1 MTDTNTN
8 ETTPDQL
15 MKTFEGKSLKS
26 IILFTIV
33 IHAVLLI
40 GTSVPYLFG
49 SITGEDN
56 AELGEEERLQTATKE
71 ATAAI
76 REIAERYQLTPQE
89 LSSRFSDGA
98 PKAPAPAND
107 ETEAQNGEEPEADP
121 EGEGGEPGS
130 IIEQEINKAEKGPEL
145 PPVEDED
152 LFK

>member
-1 MTDTNTN
+1 MSKTNQ

-15 MKTFEGKSLKS
+15 MRAFEGRSLKS

-33 IHAVLLI
+33 VHAVLLI

-49 SITGEDN
+49 AVTGEDN
-56 AELGEEERLQTATKE
+56 SAKPEEERLEIAAKE

-76 REIAERYQLTPQE
+76 REIAERYDLKPQE

-98 PKAPAPAND
+98 PQAPAATPEKTDSASTPED
-107 ETEAQNGEEPEADP
+107 TSADAAEEPE
-121 EGEGGEPGS
+121 S
-130 IIEQEINKAEKGPEL
+130 LIEQEVKKVEAGPEL